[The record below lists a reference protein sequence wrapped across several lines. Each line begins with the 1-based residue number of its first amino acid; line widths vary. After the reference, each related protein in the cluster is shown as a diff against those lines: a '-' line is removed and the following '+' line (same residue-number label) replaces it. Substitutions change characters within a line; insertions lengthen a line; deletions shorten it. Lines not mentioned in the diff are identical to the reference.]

1 MAFGKW
7 MGAVV
12 GFIGTQ
18 SILGAIAGFVVGSII
33 DGLTQVGKGGANDYN
48 TNDGLGGHANTNNG
62 FGDGANGFA
71 SGFGGGANGFG
82 GQANGF
88 GGSFRSPQ
96 EQARSRFL
104 FSLMVLAAHIIQAD
118 DRIMHS
124 EMEYVRRFLRANF
137 GEDAVQEGNDILL
150 KLFDYRK
157 LKGSVVWND
166 QINQT
171 CNELAQY
178 TPSEHRLQL
187 MAFLCE
193 IAKADGHVD
202 DTEVQALRQIARA
215 MYLNE
220 DVITQ
225 MLSLGE
231 STLDDAYKVLGISP
245 DASDDEVKKAYRKMA
260 MQYHPDKVADLGD
273 DVKEA
278 ATKRLQEINNAKE
291 MIYKARKM

>member
-33 DGLTQVGKGGANDYN
+33 DGLTQVGKGGANGYN
-48 TNDGLGGHANTNNG
+48 ANDGFGGHANANN
-62 FGDGANGFA
+62 
-71 SGFGGGANGFG
+71 GFGGGANGFS

-231 STLDDAYKVLGISP
+231 STLDDAYKVLGITS